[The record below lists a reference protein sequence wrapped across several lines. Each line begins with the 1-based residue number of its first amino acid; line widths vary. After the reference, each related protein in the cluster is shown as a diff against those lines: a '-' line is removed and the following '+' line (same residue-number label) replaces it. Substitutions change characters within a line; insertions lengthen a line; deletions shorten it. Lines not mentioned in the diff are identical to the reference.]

1 MRGEGEESANIPSLN
16 SLQDHQGIRL
26 QILNGM
32 RGGSGPCPSAR
43 TRPRPR
49 PLPIPPPGLG
59 PAGEG
64 GGRPRPHP
72 QGNSVTPAPQQLSQ
86 RGENQVTPKLK
97 AKKQSSQRGG
107 GEREGGCPG

>member
-43 TRPRPR
+43 TRPAPAPSHS
-49 PLPIPPPGLG
+49 PLPGWAPLG
-59 PAGEG
+59 KGEG
-64 GGRPRPHP
+64 GPGPIPREI
-72 QGNSVTPAPQQLSQ
+72 L
-86 RGENQVTPKLK
+86 
-97 AKKQSSQRGG
+97 
-107 GEREGGCPG
+107 